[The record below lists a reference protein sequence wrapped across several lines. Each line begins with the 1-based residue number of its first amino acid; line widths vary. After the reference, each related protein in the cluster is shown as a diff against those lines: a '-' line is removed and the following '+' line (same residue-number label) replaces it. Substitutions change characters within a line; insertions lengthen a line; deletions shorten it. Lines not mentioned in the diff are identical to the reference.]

1 MYVYS
6 RRTGLYCGKFRSYRT
21 QYLGF
26 CFLVWLVIVQAK
38 AVKWSLGWWGPEGLD
53 SYREVCRTGPILCSH
68 PSLFLISDL
77 LPHLSFI
84 FFTQIFSP
92 AFHRSICAGFC
103 LPGLSPSWYL
113 APKWSN
119 AVLLSSITS
128 PRARRKQSR
137 APYLEGIRH
146 NQSVHERVPKEEPNS
161 YHNSLIIL
169 LSREWSDDRISERI
183 SGRKCWSCVG

>member
-84 FFTQIFSP
+84 FSLRSSHQPFTEAYVQVFVSQGFLLPDTLPPNEAMLSYSP
-92 AFHRSICAGFC
+92 ASLHPEQDGSKAELHILKVSDTINLCMREF
-103 LPGLSPSWYL
+103 
-113 APKWSN
+113 
-119 AVLLSSITS
+119 
-128 PRARRKQSR
+128 PR
-137 APYLEGIRH
+137 
-146 NQSVHERVPKEEPNS
+146 
-161 YHNSLIIL
+161 NSLTLTITAL
-169 LSREWSDDRISERI
+169 
-183 SGRKCWSCVG
+183 